1 MTFGYIC
8 DGKGKNKHVIR
19 LKTQS
24 PIAPNRLIIIVN
36 LKMCS
41 SLIKLLAKL
50 VGKCMLVKIVHK
62 EDPPVIGYSYGKHC

>member
-8 DGKGKNKHVIR
+8 DGKGKNKHVFR

-24 PIAPNRLIIIVN
+24 PIATNILIIIAN